1 MRRRRPLTRRGAAA
15 LLVGVLCVI
24 AANLLAA
31 PILLYVA
38 MLFFLLTL
46 IAVLVVH
53 VPRRSGGVVRQI
65 STDLLTVGEQSHVR
79 ARFDVRSLRMPRGL
93 WRDILPPAVSG
104 DASGEFPTENGIH
117 LRYAITGVHRGIWPV
132 GPLVLRTTDPFGFA
146 QREQEFGERRTVTV
160 VPEVVPLAPLSANIG
175 AAGGTAHTSS
185 SRLGQGSDNLS
196 PRPYASGDSMRRI
209 HWRATAH
216 RGDLMVRQEEQE
228 SSPDA
233 VVILD
238 RSARRW
244 ARPHLGVDPG
254 FEAAVA
260 LCASAALHL
269 AQEGYSV
276 DVLDSAGSVLGTL
289 RGHEDDRDSLL
300 VALAIVAPQGEGRD
314 IAALIGGAPPGPLAL
329 ITGRLDEEDAS
340 LLRHGGAA
348 VPLLFATDPLPGA
361 LEAAGLHGWSS
372 ATLGED
378 VAAAWE
384 EAFPERLITGGGH
397 VTR

>member
-1 MRRRRPLTRRGAAA
+1 MRRRRPLTHRGAAA
-15 LLVGVLCVI
+15 LVTGLLCVI

-38 MLFFLLTL
+38 VLLFLITL
-46 IAVLVVH
+46 IALLVVH
-53 VPRRSGGVVRQI
+53 VPRRSGAVVRQI
-65 STDLLTVGEQSHVR
+65 STDLLTVGEESQVR

-93 WRDILPPAVSG
+93 WRDTLPAAVSG
-104 DASGEFPTENGIH
+104 NASGEFPTENGIH
-117 LRYAITGVHRGIWPV
+117 LRYAITGVHRGIWPI

-160 VPEVVPLAPLSANIG
+160 VPEVVPLAPLSSNIG
-175 AAGGTAHTSS
+175 AAGGTANTSS

-244 ARPHLGVDPG
+244 ARPNLGVDPA
-254 FEAAVA
+254 FEDAVA

-269 AQEGYSV
+269 AHEGYSV
-276 DVLDSAGSVLGTL
+276 DVLDSTGAVLGTL

-300 VALAIVAPQGEGRD
+300 VTLAIVAPQGEGRD
-314 IAALIGGAPPGPLAL
+314 IAALLGGTPPGPLVM
-329 ITGRLDEEDAS
+329 ITGQLDEEDAS

-348 VPLLFATDPLPGA
+348 VPMLFATEPEQGA
-361 LEAAGLHGWSS
+361 LAAAAMHGWST
-372 ATLGED
+372 AVLGED

-384 EAFPERLITGGGH
+384 EAFPERMSTGGGH
-397 VTR
+397 VSR